1 MTSQS
6 TIKHKIIDAI
16 PSHIIEAELTK
27 DRFLRHT
34 NKGGND
40 IYIVDAFNAP
50 NTLKEIGYA
59 MQNPIDAIN
68 VGIASGGN
76 NISTILLNFEIIVMK
91 ASCISRGRE
100 GAIEKTCLLNRQN

>member
-1 MTSQS
+1 
-6 TIKHKIIDAI
+6 
-16 PSHIIEAELTK
+16 
-27 DRFLRHT
+27 
-34 NKGGND
+34 
-40 IYIVDAFNAP
+40 
-50 NTLKEIGYA
+50 